1 MALLDPLPLQWGLFL
16 RGGGGD
22 GSFQAVWNEQKVIAQ
37 SYWPWAPNSIYICI
51 SFHKLGLGE
60 HSMRKKVLLLYIFQD
75 IKPLHCTV
83 GSPMSSQYEGLVHVS
98 LAQKDYT
105 LSFCFVLT
113 EIDSLVLAQ
122 QQEQRKGQLQNFFL
136 KMRLKCLHRYS

>member
-16 RGGGGD
+16 RGEGG
-22 GSFQAVWNEQKVIAQ
+22 
-37 SYWPWAPNSIYICI
+37 APNSIYICI

-60 HSMRKKVLLLYIFQD
+60 HSIRKKVLLLYTFQD
-75 IKPLHCTV
+75 IKPLDCTV

-113 EIDSLVLAQ
+113 EIDSLVLA
-122 QQEQRKGQLQNFFL
+122 
-136 KMRLKCLHRYS
+136 